1 MTRWRKLLI
10 AVFVSLTALAA
21 VFAVEPVETRED
33 FLLALQAAKPGDT
46 IYVGDIEFQPSPF
59 GIIILNKSVSIASAK
74 PDGTNAVFKDA
85 TFAVSGS
92 AGNVEISI
100 SGVDFRGRAAEE
112 TGDPDNMPDLS
123 NPLKTQCAAFFSGN
137 ADVRFTDCT
146 FCGYRNQYGGAVY
159 AIYSDEKSSV
169 NNISLSFNGCTFR
182 NNIARRGGAIY
193 LSGHARNI
201 TLNLSDCVF
210 EQNIAESGGA
220 LFADSSLGSI
230 EGCTFKGNISNTEGG
245 ALRLQNC
252 STTITGGSFNDNTA
266 KERGGALSVLISS
279 FLGLSADDCLFSG
292 NHSPDECCIF
302 AEEKD
307 TNFDAESYVQLK
319 DCTIDPPCPAL
330 LENNLIRIVESPKP
344 ADESGAGGKNRII
357 IWIIA
362 CVLLSAVAAVVVF
375 ICIMKGRNAS
385 SDASVPE
392 AGTMDE
398 VKALL
403 SDRELEVMEQYLTD
417 KSRKEVATALCIS
430 ESTVKKHIA
439 NVYSKLGVKNRQ
451 ELVIKIMELTKKDQ
465 PQT

>member
-1 MTRWRKLLI
+1 MTRWRELLI
-10 AVFVSLTALAA
+10 AVLVSLTALAA
-21 VFAVEPVETRED
+21 VFAAEPVETRED

-46 IYVGDIEFQPSPF
+46 IYVGDIEFQPLPF
-59 GIIILNKSVSIASAK
+59 GIIVLNKSVSIAGAK

-85 TFAVSGS
+85 TFAVSGPT
-92 AGNVEISI
+92 GKVEISI
-100 SGVDFRGRAAEE
+100 TGVDFMGRAAEE
-112 TGDPDNMPDLS
+112 TGNPDNMPDLS

-146 FCGYRNQYGGAVY
+146 FCGYRNQYGTVY
-159 AIYSDEKSSV
+159 AIYSDEKSSA
-169 NNISLSFNGCTFR
+169 NNISLSFGGCSFR
-182 NNIARRGGAIY
+182 NNLARRGGAIY

-210 EQNIAESGGA
+210 EQNISESGGA
-220 LFADSSLGSI
+220 LFADSSLVSM

-252 STTITGGSFNDNTA
+252 STTITGGSFNDNSA

-279 FLGLSADDCLFSG
+279 FLGLSADNCVFSG
-292 NHSPDECCIF
+292 NQSPDECCIF

-319 DCTIDPPCPAL
+319 DCPIDPPCPAL
-330 LENNLIRIVESPKP
+330 LENSLIRIVETPRA
-344 ADESGAGGKNRII
+344 ADEPEAGGKNRII

-362 CVLLSAVAAVVVF
+362 CVLLAAVAAGVVF

-417 KSRKEVATALCIS
+417 KSRKEVATTLCIS

>member
-1 MTRWRKLLI
+1 MTRWRELLI
-10 AVFVSLTALAA
+10 AVLVSLTALAA
-21 VFAVEPVETRED
+21 VFAAEPVETRED

-59 GIIILNKSVSIASAK
+59 GIIILNKSVSIAGAK

-92 AGNVEISI
+92 TGKVEISI
-100 SGVDFRGRAAEE
+100 SGVDFRGRAADE

-146 FCGYRNQYGGAVY
+146 FCGYRNQYGTVY
-159 AIYSDEKSSV
+159 AIYSDEKSSA

-201 TLNLSDCVF
+201 TLTLSECVF

-220 LFADSSLGSI
+220 LFADSSLVSI

-279 FLGLSADDCLFSG
+279 FLGLSADNCVFSG

-330 LENNLIRIVESPKP
+330 LENSLIRIVETPKP
-344 ADESGAGGKNRII
+344 ADEPVAVGKNRII

-362 CVLLSAVAAVVVF
+362 CVLLAAVAAVVVF

-398 VKALL
+398 LKALL
-403 SDRELEVMEQYLTD
+403 SDRELEVMDQYLTE